1 MSNDQAGSEHFIFP
15 GSERIH
21 RQERAGADDEVH
33 GRARHTGGDRCKI
46 IISVKSKL
54 TATLFQ
60 DILDEADKDQ
70 NGLIDYK
77 EFFDMMEPGRS

>member
-1 MSNDQAGSEHFIFP
+1 MNSSARRTGSLRLLIQSTFIP
-15 GSERIH
+15 PS
-21 RQERAGADDEVH
+21 
-33 GRARHTGGDRCKI
+33 KI
-46 IISVKSKL
+46 IIFVKSKL
-54 TATLFQ
+54 RATLFQ